1 MCYNDGITLGKFLPS
16 EASAML
22 GCPKLEFQAPVGAVY
37 HEYYVSLSVAT
48 FTNMVNF
55 NPSMDK

>member
-22 GCPKLEFQAPVGAVY
+22 GCPKLDFRAPVGAVY

-48 FTNMVNF
+48 FTNMV
-55 NPSMDK
+55 

>member
-1 MCYNDGITLGKFLPS
+1 MYHHFKWVLGTYKDLNLVIT
-16 EASAML
+16 
-22 GCPKLEFQAPVGAVY
+22 APAV
-37 HEYYVSLSVAT
+37 AP